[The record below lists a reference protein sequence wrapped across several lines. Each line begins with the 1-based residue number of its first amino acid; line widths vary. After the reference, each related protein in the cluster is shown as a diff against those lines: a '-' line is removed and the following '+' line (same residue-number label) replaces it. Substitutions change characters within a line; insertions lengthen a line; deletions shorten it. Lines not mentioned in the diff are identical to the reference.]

1 MTIIVQ
7 HIIDALTLGSI
18 YALLGLGIALVFGIM
33 RLINFAH
40 GELIMVS
47 AYLLVLVGDPP
58 WPVLILLALAVP
70 VIFGLLMER
79 IAFRP
84 VRGAS
89 EATLLVTS
97 FAVSFLLQNLALLI
111 FGATP
116 RTHQISTVLGESFT
130 VAGLTVPKLSVVT
143 IVATMVLLG
152 GLSVFFA
159 RSRLGIQMR
168 AAAEDFTMA
177 RILGV
182 RANVVIAS
190 AFGISGALAG
200 VAALLLVAQSG
211 TATPTMGVSVILIAF
226 VGTVLGGMGSLPGA
240 VLGGFLLAAMSVALD
255 AYLPG
260 GLRVYRDAFAFG
272 AVILVLLYRPQGLI
286 VPKGLRTRV

>member
-1 MTIIVQ
+1 MTTIIQ

-47 AYLLVLVGDPP
+47 AYLLVLVGSPP
-58 WPVLILLALAVP
+58 WPVLILLAILVP
-70 VIFGLLMER
+70 VIFGLAMER

-116 RTHQISTVLGESFT
+116 KTHQISTVLGESFT
-130 VAGLTVPKLSVVT
+130 VGGLTVPKLSVVT
-143 IVATMVLLG
+143 VVATITLLG
-152 GLSVFFA
+152 GLSLFFA
-159 RSRLGIQMR
+159 RSRLGVQMR
-168 AAAEDFTMA
+168 AAAEDFQMA

-200 VAALLLVAQSG
+200 VAAMLLVAQSG
-211 TATPTMGVSVILIAF
+211 TATPSMGAGIILIAF
-226 VGTVLGGMGSLPGA
+226 VGTVLGGMGSLSGA

-255 AYLPG
+255 AYLPAE
-260 GLRVYRDAFAFG
+260 LRVYRDAFAFG